1 MLKNMM
7 FGAIAALCCLAA
19 IASPA
24 AAAEVDFTPLIETGF
39 SILNPVLVA
48 VTGIVITYGV
58 ALIKRKTGIDLA
70 IMQQGDNKMLHAGIQ
85 RGIEALERSAFDRFQ
100 PHMKIELSN
109 PTVAAVA
116 SRMIDKSP
124 DLLKR
129 MGVTEDGLR
138 ELVAERLQ
146 ARLT

>member
-1 MLKNMM
+1 MLKNML
-7 FGAIAALCCLAA
+7 FGAMAALCCLAA

-24 AAAEVDFTPLIETGF
+24 TAAEIDFSPLLETGI

-48 VTGIVITYGV
+48 VAGVVITYGV
-58 ALIKRKTGIDLA
+58 ALLKRKTGIDLA
-70 IMQQGDNKMLHAGIQ
+70 IMQQGDNLMLHAGIQ
-85 RGIEALERSAFDRFQ
+85 RGIDALGEMALSRYRGSAR
-100 PHMKIELSN
+100 IEVSN

-116 SRMIDKSP
+116 SRMVDKSP

-129 MGVTEDGLR
+129 MGVTEDRLR
-138 ELVAERLQ
+138 ELVAERLA

>member
-1 MLKNMM
+1 MLKKM
-7 FGAIAALCCLAA
+7 IAGTFAVVCCLAA

-24 AAAEVDFTPLIETGF
+24 FAAEVDFTPLIETGF

-48 VTGIVITYGV
+48 VAGVVITYGV
-58 ALIKRKTGIDLA
+58 ALLKRKTGIDLA
-70 IMQQGDNKMLHAGIQ
+70 IMQQGDNLMLHAGIQ
-85 RGIEALERSAFDRFQ
+85 RGIDTLERHAIDRLRHSARVE
-100 PHMKIELSN
+100 INN

-129 MGVTEDGLR
+129 MGVSEDRLR